1 MGLLDPATEDGRV
14 IFILPWLGSTLVGTT
29 DHLTEI
35 RGNNFI
41 LIFFILIFIFLIFL
55 LIFFEKTRKSN
66 CKRRRN

>member
-41 LIFFILIFIFLIFL
+41 FFHFNFYF
-55 LIFFEKTRKSN
+55 
-66 CKRRRN
+66 